1 MTAEGSIPAPE
12 DLWRQF
18 TDICAIPHPSGHEE
32 ALREMLARRARDAG
46 LAVRT
51 DRAGNL
57 RIDRPAAPGR
67 EQHPLILLQGH
78 LDMVP
83 QVDAGTVFDFLHDPI
98 AVEMRDGWMT
108 SAGNRTSLGADNG
121 IGLAAAMALLLDPGL
136 DAGPLALLATVQEE
150 TGMAGAFGVDP
161 EFLEC
166 GLLLNL
172 DTETEGDFCLGC
184 AGGVRLEICF
194 RTDPLP
200 CPSGL
205 KGARIAVSGM
215 KGGHSGTDIGLGRG
229 NALCV
234 LLDFLAGHH
243 ACRIAEF
250 HGGSLDNAIPREA
263 AALVAIP
270 PDELPTLAAHAAEI
284 ARELRRKFDV
294 FPEFAMTVVPA
305 DVPET
310 IWSKEAARQVVDA
323 LRRVPNGV
331 LEYSDTLQSTV
342 TSSNL
347 AVVQSFP
354 GEVRARCLTRSFD
367 DAKRNAAARDIA
379 LCCVRNGASVQSSDP
394 YPGWTPQP
402 ETCWLKR
409 ITALYREMF
418 AAEPRRM
425 AVHAGLECGIF
436 AARRTG
442 LNMLSIGPDIENPHS
457 PSERVGI
464 ASVERFY
471 RFLRRVLQEPDLFSP
486 NLTMEQKS

>member
-1 MTAEGSIPAPE
+1 MTAEISTPAPE

-18 TDICAIPHPSGHEE
+18 AAICAIPHPSGHEE
-32 ALREMLARRARDAG
+32 ALREMLARQARDAG

-51 DRAGNL
+51 DHAGNL

-67 EQHPLILLQGH
+67 ENHPLILLQGH

-83 QVDAGTVFDFLHDPI
+83 QADAGTVFDFLHDPI
-98 AVEMRDGWMT
+98 STEIRDGWMSST
-108 SAGNRTSLGADNG
+108 GNRTSLGADNG
-121 IGLAAAMALLLDPGL
+121 IGLATAMALLLDPAL

-150 TGMAGAFGVDP
+150 TGMDGAFQVDP
-161 EFLEC
+161 DFLEC

-172 DTETEGDFCLGC
+172 DTETEGEFCLGC
-184 AGGVRLEICF
+184 AGGVRLEIRF
-194 RTDPLP
+194 RTDPVP
-200 CPSGL
+200 CPAGL

-229 NALCV
+229 NALSV

-243 ACRIAEF
+243 TCRIAELN
-250 HGGSLDNAIPREA
+250 GGSLDNAIPREA
-263 AALVAIP
+263 AALVAMP

-284 ARELRRKFDV
+284 ARELRRKLDV
-294 FPEFAMTVVPA
+294 FPDFAITVVPA
-305 DVPET
+305 GVPEK
-310 IWSKEAARQVVDA
+310 IWSKEAARRVIDA
-323 LRRVPNGV
+323 LRHLPNGV
-331 LEYSDTLQSTV
+331 LEYSEALQSTV

-347 AVVQSFP
+347 AVVQSLP
-354 GEVRARCLTRSFD
+354 DEVLARCLTRSFD

-394 YPGWTPQP
+394 YPGWIPQL
-402 ETCWLKR
+402 EAGWLDR
-409 ITALYREMF
+409 ITAIYREMF
-418 AAEPRRM
+418 STEPNRM

-436 AARRTG
+436 AAHHPG

-457 PSERVGI
+457 PSERVNI

-471 RFLRRVLQEPDLFSP
+471 RFLRRVLQESGLFYP
-486 NLTMEQKS
+486 TF